1 LDTKLI
7 MMNETELEI
16 IYINPFGEVVHE
28 GKVVNV
34 KKVVVEATRSE
45 SQMKELLSHNE
56 VLIENEWYVLFL
68 NGTLIEKGR
77 SKVRSSDYLIGKKH
91 VDINNYYEVL

>member
-16 IYINPFGEVVHE
+16 IYMNPFGEIVHE
-28 GKVVNV
+28 GKVVKV

-45 SQMKELLSHNE
+45 SQVKELLSNNE
-56 VLIENEWYVLFL
+56 ILIENEWYVLFE
-68 NGTLIEKGR
+68 NGTLIEKSR
-77 SKVRSSDYLIGKKH
+77 SKVRSSDYLIGKNH
-91 VDINNYYEVL
+91 IDINKYYEVL